1 MYSQEALFVVENWPH
16 GSPMNSSVGE
26 GVSVKHS
33 KVNTLVVMNAI

>member
-1 MYSQEALFVVENWPH
+1 MDSQKALFVVENWPQD
-16 GSPMNSSVGE
+16 SPVNSSGE